1 MSFLVQLLI
10 VPCAVCAR
18 AEIVQSENL
27 YADIRDAL
35 KILNKMDFDKL
46 IVSVRI
52 HFYSLRR
59 MR

>member
-1 MSFLVQLLI
+1 
-10 VPCAVCAR
+10 VPSAR

-52 HFYSLRR
+52 HLYSLRR